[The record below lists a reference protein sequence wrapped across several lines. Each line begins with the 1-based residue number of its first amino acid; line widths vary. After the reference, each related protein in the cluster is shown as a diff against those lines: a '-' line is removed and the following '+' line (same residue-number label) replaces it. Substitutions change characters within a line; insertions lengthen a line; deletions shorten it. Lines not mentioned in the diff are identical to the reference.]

1 MRSRSGAPV
10 TGRQVVR
17 AARLFDGSSAQ
28 LIQQP
33 MLVIDDGRITGVE
46 PGPVEAASDAEV
58 LDLGDVTLLPGLIDA
73 HVHLGFDASSD
84 PVAQMLVDSDA
95 TLLLRMRQAAQRALA
110 AGITTVRDLGD
121 RDYLGISLRD
131 WYRSGAEVGPDI
143 LAAGPPITVTGGHC
157 HFMGGEADGELE
169 VRRGV
174 RTHVKAGVDVIKI
187 MATGGHMTRGTNPAL
202 PQYTVPELRAAVDEA
217 HRLGR
222 LLTAHAHG
230 PTGIANAVEA
240 GVDCIEHCSFRV
252 GSGRQPD
259 PRVIARL
266 AEQRIAVS
274 PTVGTAPTDRPG
286 ISTLAESFLPILE
299 DMHRA
304 GVRLIGGTDAGIS
317 PSKPHDVLPYGVA
330 FLSRAGLTN
339 AEALAAATSVVAEA
353 CGVADRKG
361 SLSPGK
367 DADVLAVKGD
377 PLADINA
384 LRNVVA
390 VFKAG
395 QRVV

>member
-1 MRSRSGAPV
+1 VTSGV
-10 TGRQVVR
+10 QVVR
-17 AARLFDGSSAQ
+17 AARLFDGASPR

-33 MLVIDDGRITGVE
+33 MVVIDAGRITGVE
-46 PGPVEAASDAEV
+46 PGPIEAPSDAAV
-58 LDLGDVTLLPGLIDA
+58 VDLGDVTLLPGMIDA
-73 HVHLGFDASSD
+73 HVHLGFDASPD

-95 TLLLRMRQAAQRALA
+95 TLLLRMRLAARRALA

-121 RDYLGISLRD
+121 RNYLGIALRN
-131 WYRSGAEVGPDI
+131 WFHAGSEIGPDI
-143 LAAGPPITVTGGHC
+143 IAAGPPITVTGGHC
-157 HFMGGEADGELE
+157 HFMGGEADGDLE

-174 RTHVKAGVDVIKI
+174 RTHVKAGADVIKI

-202 PQYTVPELRAAVDEA
+202 PQYTVAELRAAADEA

-252 GSGRQPD
+252 GAGRQPD
-259 PRVIARL
+259 PSLIGRIAER
-266 AEQRIAVS
+266 RIAVS
-274 PTVGTAPTDRPG
+274 PTVGAAPTNRPAN
-286 ISTLAESFLPILE
+286 SRLAESFLPILE

-317 PSKPHDVLPYGVA
+317 PSKPHDVLPYAVA
-330 FLSRAGLTN
+330 FLARAGLTN
-339 AEALAAATSVVAEA
+339 AEALAAATSVVADA
-353 CGVADRKG
+353 CGVGDRKG
-361 SLSPGK
+361 TVSPGR
-367 DADVLAVKGD
+367 DADLFAVEGD
-377 PLADINA
+377 PLRDPSA
-384 LRNVVA
+384 LLNVAA

-395 QRVV
+395 QRVL

>member
-1 MRSRSGAPV
+1 M
-10 TGRQVVR
+10 
-17 AARLFDGSSAQ
+17 
-28 LIQQP
+28 
-33 MLVIDDGRITGVE
+33 
-46 PGPVEAASDAEV
+46 
-58 LDLGDVTLLPGLIDA
+58 IDA
-73 HVHLGFDASSD
+73 HVHLGFDASRD

-95 TLLLRMRQAAQRALA
+95 TLLLRMRLAARRALA

-121 RDYLGISLRD
+121 RNYLGITLRN
-131 WYRSGAEVGPDI
+131 WFRAGSEIGPDI
-143 LAAGPPITVTGGHC
+143 IAAGPPITVTGGHC

-174 RTHVKAGVDVIKI
+174 RAHVKAGSDVIKI

-202 PQYTVPELRAAVDEA
+202 PQYTVAELRAAADEA

-230 PTGIANAVEA
+230 PSGIANAVEA

-252 GSGRQPD
+252 GDGRQPD
-259 PRVIARL
+259 PRLIARI
-266 AEQRIAVS
+266 AEQGIAVS
-274 PTVGTAPTDRPG
+274 PTVGAVPTNRPG
-286 ISTLAESFLPILE
+286 TSTLAESFLPVLE

-304 GVRLIGGTDAGIS
+304 GVRLIGATDAGIS
-317 PSKPHDVLPYGVA
+317 PSKPHDVLPYSVA
-330 FLSRAGLTN
+330 FLARAGLTN

-361 SLSPGK
+361 TLTPGK
-367 DADVLAVKGD
+367 DADLFAVEGD
-377 PLADINA
+377 PLRDPGA
-384 LRNVVA
+384 LLHVTA

-395 QRVV
+395 ERVM

>member
-1 MRSRSGAPV
+1 V
-10 TGRQVVR
+10 TGGRQFIR
-17 AARLFDGSSAQ
+17 AARLFDGASAQ
-28 LIQQP
+28 AIEQP
-33 MLVIDDGRITGVE
+33 MLVVDDGRITGVE
-46 PGPVEAASDAEV
+46 AGPIESPSASEAQVVE
-58 LDLGDVTLLPGLIDA
+58 LGDVTLLPGLIDA

-84 PVAQMLVDSDA
+84 PVAQMLLDSDA

-131 WYRSGAEVGPDI
+131 WFRSGAEVGPDI
-143 LAAGPPITVTGGHC
+143 IGAGPPVTVTGGHC

-174 RTHVKAGVDVIKI
+174 RMHVKAGVDVIKI
-187 MATGGHMTRGTNPAL
+187 MATGGHMTHGTNPTL

-259 PRVIARL
+259 PRLIARI

-274 PTVGTAPTDRPG
+274 PTVGSLPNVSGRRGA
-286 ISTLAESFLPILE
+286 STLAESFLPILE

-339 AEALAAATSVVAEA
+339 AEALAAATSVVADA

-361 SLSPGK
+361 TLAAGK
-367 DADVLAVKGD
+367 DADVLAVNGD
-377 PLADINA
+377 PLRDIGA
-384 LRNVVA
+384 LRNVAA